1 MTRTR
6 RARSRTRI
14 ARSRTRIARSG
25 TRIARSYQRRSRT
38 ALAALLGAALLTTA
52 CTAPG
57 DTDSAP
63 VKVGVLHSATG
74 GLAIAEK
81 PLTDAVLL
89 AVREL
94 NDQGGVLG
102 RRIEPVT
109 FDTRSDNA
117 VFAASVRRM
126 LTTDGVRAVFG
137 GYTSASRRTMVPL
150 VEKHQGLLF
159 FPTFYEGMEH
169 SAHVVYTGATPNQV
183 VAPAVK
189 WFLDN
194 RGKRLF
200 LVGSDYIYP
209 RATNAV
215 VKAQLAA
222 TGGTVAG
229 EHYLPLGEMRPEAVA
244 DATARILR
252 ARPDAIVS
260 TVVGDTNLPFF
271 KALLDAGATSRTLPV
286 LSLVLNES
294 ELSAMDARRMAGNYV
309 AMNYFQSVR
318 TPENAAFVRRY
329 RARYGP
335 DAVISDPAEASYSSV
350 MLWARAV
357 RDAGSADPAAVTEA
371 LRGASWQSPGGTVF
385 VDRENLHLW
394 KTARLGRIRTD
405 GQMDVVWESETVIH
419 PVPYSPFRRR
429 QDWNDLLKG
438 LYEGWGGR
446 WDRPPGGKVL
456 PNDMLGEAGL

>member
-6 RARSRTRI
+6 RPRGSA
-14 ARSRTRIARSG
+14 AV
-25 TRIARSYQRRSRT
+25 
-38 ALAALLGAALLTTA
+38 AALLGAALLTSA

-57 DTDSAP
+57 DTGDTAP

-74 GLAIAEK
+74 GLAMAER

-102 RRIEPVT
+102 HRVEPVT
-109 FDTRSDNA
+109 VDTRSDNT

-137 GYTSASRRTMVPL
+137 GYTSASRRTMIPL
-150 VEKHQGLLF
+150 VEKYDGLLF
-159 FPTFYEGMEH
+159 FPTFYEGMERTP
-169 SAHVVYTGATPNQV
+169 HVVYTGATPNQV

-215 VKAQLAA
+215 IKAQLAA

-229 EHYLPLGEMRPEAVA
+229 EHYLPLGETRPQAVQ

-260 TVVGDTNLPFF
+260 TVVGDTNIPFF

-294 ELSAMDARRMAGNYV
+294 ELRAMDARRMAGNYV

-318 TPENAAFVRRY
+318 TAENAAFVRRY
-329 RARYGP
+329 KARYGP

-350 MLWARAV
+350 MLWAQAV
-357 RDAGSADPAAVTEA
+357 REAGSADPAAVTGA
-371 LRGASWQSPGGTVF
+371 LRGARWRSPGGTVF

-394 KTARLGRIRTD
+394 KTARLGRIRAD

-429 QDWNDLLKG
+429 QDWDDLLKG

-446 WDRPPGGKVL
+446 WDRPPGGQVL
-456 PNDMLGEAGL
+456 PNDVLGEAGL